1 MAAMGHRTTVGIV
14 DDHALFREG
23 LAAVLTR
30 SLQHTVVFEGETADD
45 AVDMV
50 MTHLPDLVILD
61 LGLPGNTIDA
71 LRKIKE
77 RVPGT
82 FCVILTSCDDP
93 LKAMAAMSLGAEGYI
108 LKGIKAPDL
117 LQALGG
123 ILQRRTYVSPEFA
136 MRLVSAAN
144 AQSRRASQTSDLS
157 HREEQVIREV
167 QNGLTNREVAAQL
180 KLSEQTVKF
189 YMSSAMQKLG
199 AKNRVG
205 AVREYQRR
213 MSSGGDMPTGLAH

>member
-1 MAAMGHRTTVGIV
+1 MAVASKISTVGIV

-23 LAAVLTR
+23 LSAVLSR
-30 SLQHTVVFEGETADD
+30 SMQYSVVFEGETADD
-45 AVDMV
+45 AVSSV
-50 MTHLPDLVILD
+50 LTHLPDLVLLD

-77 RVPGT
+77 RAPKT

-93 LKAMAAMSLGAEGYI
+93 LKAMAALSLGAEGYI
-108 LKGIKAPDL
+108 LKGIKGDDL
-117 LQALGG
+117 LQALHG

-136 MRLVSAAN
+136 MRLVTAAN
-144 AQSRRASQTSDLS
+144 AQSRKSHQTTDLS
-157 HREEQVIREV
+157 YREEQVIREV
-167 QNGLTNREVAAQL
+167 QNGLTNREVASQL

-199 AKNRVG
+199 VKNRVG
-205 AVREYQRR
+205 AVREYQKRT
-213 MSSGGDMPTGLAH
+213 SESGDFAKGLAH

>member
-1 MAAMGHRTTVGIV
+1 MAAIGHRTTVGIV

-30 SLQHTVVFEGETADD
+30 SMQHTVVFEGETADD
-45 AVDMV
+45 AVNNV
-50 MTHLPDLVILD
+50 MTHLPDLVLLD

-77 RVPGT
+77 RAPGT

-93 LKAMAAMSLGAEGYI
+93 LKAMAALSLGAEGYI
-108 LKGIKAPDL
+108 LKGIKGDDL
-117 LQALGG
+117 LQALDG

-136 MRLVSAAN
+136 MRLVTAAN
-144 AQSRRASQTSDLS
+144 AQSRKASQTSDLS
-157 HREEQVIREV
+157 YREEQVIREV

-199 AKNRVG
+199 VKNRVG

-213 MSSGGDMPTGLAH
+213 MSPGGDMPTGLAH